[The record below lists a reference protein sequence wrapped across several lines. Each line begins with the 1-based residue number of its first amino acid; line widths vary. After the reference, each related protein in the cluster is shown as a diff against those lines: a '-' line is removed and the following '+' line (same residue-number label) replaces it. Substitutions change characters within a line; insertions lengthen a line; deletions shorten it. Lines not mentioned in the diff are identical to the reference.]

1 MMVTTRNAITYG
13 IIVRLLNIPV
23 EYRTKTLLS

>member
-13 IIVRLLNIPV
+13 IIVRLLNTPV
-23 EYRTKTLLS
+23 EHRTKTLLS